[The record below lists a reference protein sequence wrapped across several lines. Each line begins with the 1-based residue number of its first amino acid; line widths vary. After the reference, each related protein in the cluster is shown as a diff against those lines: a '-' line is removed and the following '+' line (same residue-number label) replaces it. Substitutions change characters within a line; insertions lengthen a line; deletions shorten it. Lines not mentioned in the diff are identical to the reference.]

1 MPKKEIVYLILDFE
15 TERVYIGLRGIVNF
29 YVSLNGFACTG
40 ADGIAGIS
48 SPATSMK
55 QLSRKQVSGL
65 LIPISLTLLT
75 FFIYFGMYVSLIRR
89 SLGFADLLNL

>member
-1 MPKKEIVYLILDFE
+1 MKRRE
-15 TERVYIGLRGIVNF
+15 YIGLRGIVNF
-29 YVSLNGFACTG
+29 YASLNGFSCTG

-75 FFIYFGMYVSLIRR
+75 FIYLFWNVCVFNKKIFGVC
-89 SLGFADLLNL
+89 